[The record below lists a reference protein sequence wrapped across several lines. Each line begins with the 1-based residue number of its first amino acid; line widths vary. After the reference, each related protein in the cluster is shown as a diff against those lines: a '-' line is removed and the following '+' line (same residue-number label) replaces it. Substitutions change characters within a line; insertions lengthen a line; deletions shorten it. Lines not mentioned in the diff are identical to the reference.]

1 MKKNTIRLN
10 ESQLSKLIQESVK
23 RVIKEMDELS
33 PEFLMNAKKAYQDK
47 YGETGLRNRD
57 WSNFVDRER
66 YQKGRDYKDI
76 FDQKPEW
83 DKKREENGV
92 KSDPNDLKTYRL
104 RKNGKKDYIGK
115 HIRNFDSAISDAM
128 HSPEYS
134 DYLEKL
140 TAGLDPLTAA
150 AVKAY
155 YPGDL
160 DWGDEDM
167 FDNFEHGYGEF
178 GDSASVYDDEGRVW
192 KFYRDFQGHNEGGSI
207 EVDELE
213 DITFESPDGETGS
226 IPSKFWYPEY

>member
-1 MKKNTIRLN
+1 MKKNIIRLN

-33 PEFLMNAKKAYQDK
+33 PEFLINAKKAYQDK

-57 WSNFVDRER
+57 WSSFIDREH

-115 HIRNFDSAISDAM
+115 HIRNFDSAISNAM
-128 HSPEYS
+128 HSPEY
-134 DYLEKL
+134 
-140 TAGLDPLTAA
+140 
-150 AVKAY
+150 
-155 YPGDL
+155 
-160 DWGDEDM
+160 
-167 FDNFEHGYGEF
+167 
-178 GDSASVYDDEGRVW
+178 
-192 KFYRDFQGHNEGGSI
+192 
-207 EVDELE
+207 
-213 DITFESPDGETGS
+213 
-226 IPSKFWYPEY
+226 